1 MRMKP
6 DELNSNLLEY
16 HQVNTLPTYDNM
28 LIVYM
33 DLRLPYVNQI
43 YLTHKKEQ
51 MIFMII
57 NMVRTQPQ
65 LYLHA
70 LGILQDRCSQRQNPH
85 NLAFRY
91 EDVQYAIELLKTMEP
106 REPLLLSDDLC
117 VYSKNLANKSSEQL
131 IPLKR
136 SAQNEVQS
144 YSPRSKKIEL
154 KSQQKTLIS
163 SYKKVK
169 QMTIDYYCREDLTVT
184 TLKEFFEIFIS
195 SLKKDQAFH
204 QELISDLYQEI
215 GLSMKFDQNNT
226 QATLTIFL
234 GGVLT

>member
-1 MRMKP
+1 
-6 DELNSNLLEY
+6 
-16 HQVNTLPTYDNM
+16 
-28 LIVYM
+28 
-33 DLRLPYVNQI
+33 
-43 YLTHKKEQ
+43 
-51 MIFMII
+51 
-57 NMVRTQPQ
+57 
-65 LYLHA
+65 
-70 LGILQDRCSQRQNPH
+70 
-85 NLAFRY
+85 
-91 EDVQYAIELLKTMEP
+91 MEP

-136 SAQNEVQS
+136 STLNEVQS

-204 QELISDLYQEI
+204 
-215 GLSMKFDQNNT
+215 
-226 QATLTIFL
+226 
-234 GGVLT
+234 